1 MSEKTLPKRW
11 QKTPGLGS
19 QKNGKRGLPKQCLNA
34 AYDCL
39 PRGGTVPNHCLKLL
53 GKMARKVGLGT
64 PAPPKGA

>member
-1 MSEKTLPKRW
+1 MSEKTLPKWW

-19 QKNGKRGLPKQCLNA
+19 QKMAKTICLNKCLNA
-34 AYDCL
+34 AHDCL
-39 PRGGTVPNHCLKLL
+39 LRGGTVPNHCLKLL